1 MDLFQSTFY
10 ICAYFVFLKNS
21 VIRLMLDFIKSN
33 LILLF
38 KKIKNKRTKKKKK
51 RMGDLLKNIVSAP

>member
-10 ICAYFVFLKNS
+10 ICAYFVFLKNF

-38 KKIKNKRTKKKKK
+38 KKIKNKRTKIKTKKEWETF
-51 RMGDLLKNIVSAP
+51 